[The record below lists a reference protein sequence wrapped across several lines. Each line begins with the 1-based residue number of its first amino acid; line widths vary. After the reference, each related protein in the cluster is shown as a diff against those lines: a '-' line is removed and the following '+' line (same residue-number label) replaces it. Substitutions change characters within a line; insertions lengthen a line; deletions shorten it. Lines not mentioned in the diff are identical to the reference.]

1 MKATEK
7 SCECLK
13 TGQKNVIYHV
23 NDDTSSEQTPDF
35 VMQKHDEHQ
44 KIKTAKQQNGQN
56 RLGSLNPSER
66 GMTIHAENHENDASK
81 KPHGNTYVMNFSK
94 NNHFE
99 DIVENID
106 EKIIAYQEIVKTL
119 PEIDSDNKNKK
130 PTTLFFENFKKKIT
144 FPQEFWI
151 TSLVSFGKHHPE
163 IFDEINMNDIVKKT
177 YDGMI
182 RLIEHLYFNDYR
194 PQYQNVKMKNMQ
206 EKLCEF
212 YDGTTWKTIDE
223 STLIHNIIV
232 YTKDIIDNH
241 FIKNKKKYSAYY
253 QERYSKFSNSFDEII
268 IKKMNG
274 KVKNERYEKI
284 YEKVRIHLINKKEN
298 DRVIKQKKKLGITV

>member
-7 SCECLK
+7 SCENPNIGPNSQFDIVEVDSQSDTPQILSCKSMMHIKKLK
-13 TGQKNVIYHV
+13 PLKSKTDQIRKG
-23 NDDTSSEQTPDF
+23 SENF
-35 VMQKHDEHQ
+35 
-44 KIKTAKQQNGQN
+44 
-56 RLGSLNPSER
+56 SYR
-66 GMTIHAENHENDASK
+66 GIMSHAENHQNDTSE
-81 KPHGNTYVMNFSK
+81 KPHGNTYVMNFS
-94 NNHFE
+94 NNNICE

-106 EKIIAYQEIVKTL
+106 EKIIAHQEIVKSH
-119 PEIDSDNKNKK
+119 PEIESDIEPKK
-130 PTTLFFENFKKKIT
+130 PTTIFFENFKKKIT
-144 FPQEFWI
+144 FPKEFWI

-163 IFDEINMNDIVKKT
+163 IFDEINMNEVVKKT

-206 EKLCEF
+206 QKLCEF
-212 YDGTTWKTIDE
+212 YDGTTWKLIDE

-241 FIKNKKKYSAYY
+241 FTKNKKKFSKYY
-253 QERYSKFSNSFDEII
+253 QERYSKFSSSFDEII

-274 KVKNERYEKI
+274 KVKNERYEEI
-284 YEKVRIHLINKKEN
+284 YEKVRIHLITKKEN
-298 DRVIKQKKKLGITV
+298 DRVNKQKKKLGITV